1 MRGVIAGVLT
11 LIVLQAVTANDHAL
25 TQTGGLLNWA
35 AAGVKHALSPT
46 VAAIPTRKGTGKT
59 SNNPPKQS
67 TPTPAGGIVL
77 PAVSSPSIVN
87 V

>member
-35 AAGVKHALSPT
+35 ASGIKHALSPT
-46 VAAIPTRKGTGKT
+46 VAAIPTRKGTAKA

-67 TPTPAGGIVL
+67 TPTPAGGVVL
-77 PAVSSPSIVN
+77 PSVASPGVVSV
-87 V
+87 